1 MADIIQVATTT
12 GNREDAQRIAAELV
26 DKRLAA
32 CVQLGGPITS
42 FYHWEG
48 KLETSQEWMLTV
60 KTTRELYDRVET
72 IGRRADPRAVQ
83 LVVPE
88 ALKIEPAET
97 QPGRRNQY
105 DQHPENSLR
114 LLACLV
120 RLRC

>member
-1 MADIIQVATTT
+1 MTDIIQVATTT

-60 KTTRELYDRVET
+60 KTTRELYDRVEET
-72 IGRRADPRAVQ
+72 IRGLHLYD
-83 LVVPE
+83 VPE
-88 ALKIEPAET
+88 ILATPVVAGSDAYLSWVVAEVAQADTGDAPAE
-97 QPGRRNQY
+97 
-105 DQHPENSLR
+105 EEM
-114 LLACLV
+114 
-120 RLRC
+120 